1 MFDQVFW
8 TDASQEE
15 VFNQVCK
22 PQVRTEAAGG
32 ILIKLPPPEP
42 TLNFSFISR
51 EACPRH
57 DGGQRSIE

>member
-32 ILIKLPPPEP
+32 ILIKLPPPGL
-42 TLNFSFISR
+42 TLSFSTKRGVSAAR
-51 EACPRH
+51 RGSALH
-57 DGGQRSIE
+57 